1 LKQVSLLVNDQHH
14 IKRMNIRDNLLRVR
28 EQIRDAAIQ
37 AGRDPASITLV
48 GVTKQVQQEDA
59 YSAWEEG
66 LEDLAENRVQ
76 ELLVKQDYWTAG
88 KNDMAGGPRWH
99 LIGTLQRNKVRH
111 VLGKTVLIH
120 SVDSIALLREINK
133 RSIARGIKTA
143 CLLQVNS
150 SKEASKHGFKPACVL
165 EAATDAYALPGIQ
178 IKGLMTIAQMT
189 PNPDET
195 KPVFEKTRQI
205 FEQVADRLDLSDW
218 TILSMGMSQD
228 FRQAIAC
235 GATHVRIGRAI
246 FGSRPV

>member
-1 LKQVSLLVNDQHH
+1 MNDQHH
-14 IKRMNIRDNLLRVR
+14 LLRINIRENLLRVR

-37 AGRDPASITLV
+37 AGRDPDSITLV
-48 GVTKQVQQEDA
+48 GVTKQVQQEHA
-59 YSAWEEG
+59 HMAWEEG

-76 ELLVKQDYWTAG
+76 ELLLKQDSWTAQENG
-88 KNDMAGGPRWH
+88 QKEGPRWH

-111 VLGKTVLIH
+111 VLGRTVLIH
-120 SVDSIALLREINK
+120 SVDSIALLNEINK
-133 RSIARGIKTA
+133 RSMARGIKTA

-150 SKEASKHGFKPACVL
+150 SKEESKHGFEPACIL
-165 EAATDAYALPGIQ
+165 EVAAKACDLPGVQ

-189 PNPDET
+189 PNPEET
-195 KPVFEKTRQI
+195 KPVFEKTRRV
-205 FEQVADRLDLSDW
+205 FEQVSEHLDVSDW
-218 TILSMGMSQD
+218 TVLSMGMSQD